1 MVGMARRVVG
11 DEDASCGLGLLPVF
25 QDFDPVLRHGTRLTP
40 ELLHP
45 LAVDAGGA
53 LYELRRV
60 DKVRVADLVHVE
72 SRVGQHPREMS
83 RGACVVKVDVR
94 KVDLPHVFIGDA
106 TILHA
111 GGEPVEAVRRTGLDE
126 GGGSSVFAKQEERG
140 YYLPCIHEVKVYNL
154 YLHLRSSLLRLQAEI
169 IQTLFVRLPARLK
182 KGKESVLDLNLMR
195 ELSVKTDTKIV
206 LLVLDGLGG
215 LPMDP
220 SGQTELEAANTPNL
234 DDLAARSD
242 LGLSRPVAAGVSP
255 GSGPGHLGLFGYDP
269 VRFQV
274 GRGVLSALGVGFDL
288 GESDLAARVN
298 FATKDESGRIS
309 DRRAGRIPS
318 EKGEE
323 LVGLLNENL
332 NFDGVEVFV
341 VHEKEYRAVAVFRGE
356 GLSDALA
363 DSDPQRTGLEP
374 LRVETTD
381 GSQEARKSAEIANT
395 FVEQANEIL
404 ADQHPA
410 NTVLVRG
417 FGMHPALPSFEETY
431 DLDAAAIASYPM
443 YKGLARLA
451 GMQLLEEGE
460 GIGGEFETLKANWDD
475 HDFFFIHIKPTDAAG
490 EDGDFDRKVFVIE
503 EVDAQMPMLLD
514 LGPDVLAITGDHA
527 TPAKLKS
534 HSWHGVP
541 FLLASPYT
549 LPTANSFGERPCA
562 GGSLGVFQAEEIMGF
577 LMGHALKLNRFGA

>member
-1 MVGMARRVVG
+1 
-11 DEDASCGLGLLPVF
+11 
-25 QDFDPVLRHGTRLTP
+25 
-40 ELLHP
+40 
-45 LAVDAGGA
+45 
-53 LYELRRV
+53 
-60 DKVRVADLVHVE
+60 
-72 SRVGQHPREMS
+72 
-83 RGACVVKVDVR
+83 
-94 KVDLPHVFIGDA
+94 
-106 TILHA
+106 
-111 GGEPVEAVRRTGLDE
+111 
-126 GGGSSVFAKQEERG
+126 
-140 YYLPCIHEVKVYNL
+140 
-154 YLHLRSSLLRLQAEI
+154 
-169 IQTLFVRLPARLK
+169 
-182 KGKESVLDLNLMR
+182 MR

-215 LPMDP
+215 LPVDP
-220 SGQTELEAANTPNL
+220 SGRTELEAAETPNL
-234 DDLAARSD
+234 DALASRSD

-269 VRFQV
+269 LRFQV
-274 GRGVLSALGVGFDL
+274 GRGVLSALGVGFEL

-298 FATKDESGRIS
+298 FATKGENGKIS

-323 LVGLLNENL
+323 LVDLLNENL
-332 NFDGVEVFV
+332 NLEGVDEVFV
-341 VHEKEYRAVAVFRGE
+341 MHEKEYRAVAVFRGE
-356 GLSDALA
+356 GLSDTLA

-381 GSQEARKSAEIANT
+381 GSEEARKSARIANS

-404 ADQHPA
+404 SDQHPA

-417 FGMHPALPSFEETY
+417 FGMHPALPSFDQTY
-431 DLDAAAIASYPM
+431 DLNAAAIASYPM

-460 GIGGEFETLKANWDD
+460 GIVGEFETLKANWED

-490 EDGDFDRKVFVIE
+490 EDGDFDRKASVIE
-503 EVDAQMPMLLD
+503 EVDAQIPGLLD
-514 LGPDVLAITGDHA
+514 LGPDALAITGDHA

-541 FLLASPYT
+541 LLLNSPYT
-549 LPTANSFGERPCA
+549 LPTADSFGERTCA
-562 GGSLGVFQAEEIMGF
+562 GGSLGVFPAEEIMGF